1 MVETFSVSPCH
12 LGGYSTLYI
21 SRVILIPWVSCL
33 SFSRCS
39 CGRVVDLL
47 PWQCGSQR
55 LPLSLFSLLPA
66 PAPPALFFVSCL
78 VLAPSLFK
86 ASLRECWFTEPG
98 GFFPLGPVMMA
109 FACTWAGGAVA
120 RSPHPIAGTAGRAY
134 HRPVRRAAAAR
145 ARALPVQMVSG
156 VPGGGALDVTPTG
169 AGGGDS
175 GPVEPA
181 SNHEVLLAEL
191 AFSDPDKLP
200 GIIERNVDSLDETF
214 YNFLEAKINESS
226 DLEERETLRCLRDAV
241 TDIMGKIL
249 NAASSAE
256 NPELAE
262 QLAAEVAVLSYDALL
277 AEIQGAASAHGG
289 SLASAVR
296 RAYNR
301 VDMRFLQHL
310 AQKNLDAAS
319 DEERAGIEAV
329 QAAVTQEMTVRMS
342 AASAAFKSV
351 VTAGDEDAM
360 NRQMALLLQKGE
372 LDEAFLLL
380 LAGNLEQAKA
390 AGVEQAVAVLTRL
403 QARAAELKDNRASP
417 EVALVRKLLR
427 TPELE
432 ERRALLTAALTPR
445 KKIALADGS
454 SSSGVVVDGKKL
466 VTALR
471 RLVEEFGNVDAAIIE
486 RVDALGLEAEA
497 VAREIYGLEGKDIGQ
512 LQDEAFHKRSVSV
525 WDLEQVEIQS
535 ELEGREAPWA
545 AGNKL
550 PGFDE
555 EGRMQL

>member
-1 MVETFSVSPCH
+1 
-12 LGGYSTLYI
+12 
-21 SRVILIPWVSCL
+21 
-33 SFSRCS
+33 
-39 CGRVVDLL
+39 
-47 PWQCGSQR
+47 
-55 LPLSLFSLLPA
+55 
-66 PAPPALFFVSCL
+66 
-78 VLAPSLFK
+78 
-86 ASLRECWFTEPG
+86 
-98 GFFPLGPVMMA
+98 MMA
-109 FACTWAGGAVA
+109 FASAWAGGAVA
-120 RSPHPIAGTAGRAY
+120 PSPHLTAGTVG
-134 HRPVRRAAAAR
+134 HRPPRSARHAAAAR
-145 ARALPVQMVSG
+145 ARAIPVRMVSG
-156 VPGGGALDVTPTG
+156 MPGGGALDVTPAG
-169 AGGGDS
+169 AGSGDS

-181 SNHEVLLAEL
+181 PNHEVLLAEL
-191 AFSDPDKLP
+191 AFSEPDKLP
-200 GIIERNVDSLDETF
+200 GLIERNINSLDENF
-214 YNFLEAKINESS
+214 YNFLEAKINGSS

-249 NAASSAE
+249 DAASAAE

-289 SLASAVR
+289 SLAAAVR

-310 AQKNLDAAS
+310 AQKNLDAAD

-329 QAAVTQEMTVRMS
+329 QAAVTQEMTVRMG
-342 AASAAFKSV
+342 AASAAFKAV

-390 AGVEQAVAVLTRL
+390 AGVEQAVAVLSRL
-403 QARAAELKDNRASP
+403 QTRAAELKDNRAPP

-427 TPELE
+427 TPELD

-471 RLVEEFGNVDAAIIE
+471 RLVEEFGNVDAAIIQ
-486 RVDALGLEAEA
+486 RVDTLGLEAEA
-497 VAREIYGLEGKDIGQ
+497 VAREIYGLEGKDVGQ

-535 ELEGREAPWA
+535 EMEGREAPWA
-545 AGNKL
+545 AGNRL

>member
-1 MVETFSVSPCH
+1 
-12 LGGYSTLYI
+12 
-21 SRVILIPWVSCL
+21 
-33 SFSRCS
+33 
-39 CGRVVDLL
+39 
-47 PWQCGSQR
+47 
-55 LPLSLFSLLPA
+55 
-66 PAPPALFFVSCL
+66 
-78 VLAPSLFK
+78 
-86 ASLRECWFTEPG
+86 
-98 GFFPLGPVMMA
+98 MMA
-109 FACTWAGGAVA
+109 FACAWAGGAVA
-120 RSPHPIAGTAGRAY
+120 PSPRPSAGTVGHLPPRFAC
-134 HRPVRRAAAAR
+134 HVSAAR
-145 ARALPVQMVSG
+145 ARAIPVRMVSG
-156 VPGGGALDVTPTG
+156 MPGGGALDVTPAG
-169 AGGGDS
+169 AGGDDS

-181 SNHEVLLAEL
+181 PDHEVLLAEL
-191 AFSDPDKLP
+191 A
-200 GIIERNVDSLDETF
+200 INSLDENF
-214 YNFLEAKINESS
+214 YKFLEAKINGSS

-249 NAASSAE
+249 DAASAAE

-277 AEIQGAASAHGG
+277 AEIQGAATAHGS
-289 SLASAVR
+289 SLAAAVR

-310 AQKNLDAAS
+310 AQKNLDAAD

-329 QAAVTQEMTVRMS
+329 QAAVTQEMTVRMG
-342 AASAAFKSV
+342 AASAAFKTV

-390 AGVEQAVAVLTRL
+390 AGVEQAVAVLSRL
-403 QARAAELKDNRASP
+403 QTRAAELKDGRAPP

-427 TPELE
+427 TPELD

-497 VAREIYGLEGKDIGQ
+497 VAREIYGLEGKDVGQ

-535 ELEGREAPWA
+535 EMEGREAPWA
-545 AGNKL
+545 GANRL

>member
-1 MVETFSVSPCH
+1 M
-12 LGGYSTLYI
+12 
-21 SRVILIPWVSCL
+21 
-33 SFSRCS
+33 
-39 CGRVVDLL
+39 
-47 PWQCGSQR
+47 
-55 LPLSLFSLLPA
+55 
-66 PAPPALFFVSCL
+66 
-78 VLAPSLFK
+78 
-86 ASLRECWFTEPG
+86 
-98 GFFPLGPVMMA
+98 
-109 FACTWAGGAVA
+109 
-120 RSPHPIAGTAGRAY
+120 
-134 HRPVRRAAAAR
+134 
-145 ARALPVQMVSG
+145 
-156 VPGGGALDVTPTG
+156 PGGGALDVTPTG
-169 AGGGDS
+169 GGGGGGDS
-175 GPVEPA
+175 GSVEPA
-181 SNHEVLLAEL
+181 PNHEVLLAEL
-191 AFSDPDKLP
+191 AFSEPDKLP
-200 GIIERNVDSLDETF
+200 GLIERNINSLDEGF
-214 YNFLEAKINESS
+214 YNFLEAKISGSS
-226 DLEERETLRCLRDAV
+226 DLQERETLRCLRDAV

-249 NAASSAE
+249 DAASAAE

-289 SLASAVR
+289 SLAAAVR

-310 AQKNLDAAS
+310 AQKNLDAAD

-329 QAAVTQEMTVRMS
+329 QAAVTQEMTVRMG
-342 AASAAFKSV
+342 AASAAFKEV

-390 AGVEQAVAVLTRL
+390 AGVEPAVAVLSRL
-403 QARAAELKDNRASP
+403 QTRAAELKDSRAPP

-427 TPELE
+427 TPELD

-466 VTALR
+466 VVALR

-497 VAREIYGLEGKDIGQ
+497 VAREIYGLEGKDVGQ

-535 ELEGREAPWA
+535 EMEGREAPWA

>member
-1 MVETFSVSPCH
+1 
-12 LGGYSTLYI
+12 
-21 SRVILIPWVSCL
+21 
-33 SFSRCS
+33 
-39 CGRVVDLL
+39 
-47 PWQCGSQR
+47 
-55 LPLSLFSLLPA
+55 
-66 PAPPALFFVSCL
+66 
-78 VLAPSLFK
+78 
-86 ASLRECWFTEPG
+86 
-98 GFFPLGPVMMA
+98 MMA
-109 FACTWAGGAVA
+109 FACAWAGGAVA
-120 RSPHPIAGTAGRAY
+120 PSPRPSAGTVGHLPPRFAC
-134 HRPVRRAAAAR
+134 HVSAAR
-145 ARALPVQMVSG
+145 ARAIPVRMVSG
-156 VPGGGALDVTPTG
+156 MPGGGALDVTPAG
-169 AGGGDS
+169 AGGDDS

-181 SNHEVLLAEL
+181 PNHEVLLAEL
-191 AFSDPDKLP
+191 AFSEPDKLP
-200 GIIERNVDSLDETF
+200 GLIERSINSLDENF
-214 YNFLEAKINESS
+214 YKFLEAKINGSS

-249 NAASSAE
+249 DAASAAE

-277 AEIQGAASAHGG
+277 AEIQGAATAHGS
-289 SLASAVR
+289 SLAAAVR

-310 AQKNLDAAS
+310 AQKNLDAAD

-329 QAAVTQEMTVRMS
+329 QAAVTQEMTVRMG
-342 AASAAFKSV
+342 AASAAFKTV

-390 AGVEQAVAVLTRL
+390 AGVEQAVAVLSRL
-403 QARAAELKDNRASP
+403 QTRAAELKDGRAPP

-427 TPELE
+427 TPELD

-497 VAREIYGLEGKDIGQ
+497 VAREIYGLEGKDVGQ

-535 ELEGREAPWA
+535 EMEGREAPWA
-545 AGNKL
+545 GANRL